1 VSNKSRDP
9 TTSKQFCNIDGL
21 QRRTFS
27 AVYTKVCSLRSVGQK
42 SKRWSDQEDDI
53 TRKITKEQH
62 EALTSLLNRRNNGG
76 KTSTQLCNINGLQH
90 RTVNTVYIRLCNL
103 IPSDQGSNPL
113 PSSLESNLPPSSQEV
128 ILPPSRQRINSWTD
142 KENGIIRK
150 LTEEQ
155 RKALGHI
162 KRLTRGKSNS
172 QLCNTNGLEHRTVTA
187 VYCRFYALL
196 PPAGPKNNWTDQEL
210 GNVYRLT
217 VEQRK
222 ELIALKGSGR
232 ATILCSLPG
241 LQSRTNNSVLGKW
254 YDIHSDKNW
263 TEEEANFVRHLTKK
277 QLNKLEEVE
286 KKNWAALAME
296 MCDINGLHH
305 QTFSSVINRVQKELK
320 EGRLENDQETF
331 PAKDLPSRIYKK
343 QYQLQNEQ
351 ETSPAKDLRSSVY
364 QSRPWT
370 PEEDDILLRLTS
382 RQRTAL
388 LSHKVIT
395 RSTISDFPVLQQ
407 AMELK

>member
-1 VSNKSRDP
+1 MGEKHRNSEDSASQASVRKKRKYHDRAGLNFLWTNTETNVLRNLSMKQHSFVSNKSRDP
-9 TTSKQFCNIDGL
+9 TTSKQFYNVDGL

-42 SKRWSDQEDDI
+42 SIRWSDQEDDI
-53 TRKITKEQH
+53 IRKITKEQH
-62 EALTSLLNRRNNGG
+62 EALTSLLNRRKNGG

-90 RTVNTVYIRLCNL
+90 RTVNAVYIRLCNL
-103 IPSDQGSNPL
+103 IASDQGSNPL
-113 PSSLESNLPPSSQEV
+113 PSSQESNLPPSSQEI

-142 KENGIIRK
+142 KEDGIIRK
-150 LTEEQ
+150 LIEEQ

-162 KRLTRGKSNS
+162 KRLTRGKNNS
-172 QLCNTNGLEHRTVTA
+172 HLCNINGLEHRTVTA
-187 VYCRFYALL
+187 VYGRFYALL

-222 ELIALKGSGR
+222 ELIALKDSGR

-286 KKNWAALAME
+286 KKNWA
-296 MCDINGLHH
+296 GLG
-305 QTFSSVINRVQKELK
+305 TEVYNLCEVLLRKTKQKA
-320 EGRLENDQETF
+320 RLEGVLTLAPFRRNCLYST
-331 PAKDLPSRIYKK
+331 
-343 QYQLQNEQ
+343 
-351 ETSPAKDLRSSVY
+351 
-364 QSRPWT
+364 RPKC
-370 PEEDDILLRLTS
+370 
-382 RQRTAL
+382 Q
-388 LSHKVIT
+388 
-395 RSTISDFPVLQQ
+395 
-407 AMELK
+407 